1 MGCLVTFPWSE
12 ETNFRRE
19 IREGGLKLGLQSRDF
34 DEKRPIE
41 DSFEEIIQISNLVKP
56 MRYFMWGGITMRTKD

>member
-1 MGCLVTFPWSE
+1 MGELELGCLVTFPWSE

-41 DSFEEIIQISNLVKP
+41 DSYYLIF
-56 MRYFMWGGITMRTKD
+56 